1 MPKDRKIYHTLE
13 DVLNYF
19 KNVKHKASKEE
30 MNHQKKMKGLSLT
43 ERINYN
49 NYYNKQRRV
58 LDLHE
63 EK

>member
-1 MPKDRKIYHTLE
+1 MPRERKINYSLE
-13 DVLNYF
+13 DILDYF
-19 KNVKHKASKEE
+19 NNVKHKASKEE

-49 NYYNKQRRV
+49 NYYNKQTRV